1 METEKILNGFRNFLE
16 NEKMSSESTISS
28 YMADIR
34 QYMEWCQKPLN
45 EVNKTDILSYKMS
58 IESRGVSVATVS
70 RKIASIRCFYQFLM
84 NSGASD
90 KDPTINIKSPKQERK
105 TPETLT
111 VSEVERLLCAP
122 DTNSIKGL
130 RDRAILEIMYGSG
143 LKVSEVVELKLADI
157 NLELEYVKCSESS
170 VGERY
175 VPINK
180 NAKVQLQEYL
190 KYGRHVLE
198 KSDTETLFLNMRGD
212 KLTRQGLWK
221 MIKDYAKVANIDK
234 NINPLTMR
242 HSFAV
247 HMIENG
253 ADIKSIQDLLGHVDI
268 STTQIYQLKCKQK
281 LKEVYRNT
289 HPRSK

>member
-1 METEKILNGFRNFLE
+1 METEKLLYGFKGFLE
-16 NEKMSSESTISS
+16 NEKMSSESTVSS

-34 QYMEWCQKPLN
+34 QYMEWCKKPLN
-45 EVNKTDILSYKMS
+45 EVNKTDILSYKMA

-84 NSGASD
+84 NSGAVD

-111 VSEVERLLCAP
+111 ISEVERLLCAP
-122 DTNSIKGL
+122 DTNSIKGI

-143 LKVSEVVELKLADI
+143 LKVSEIVELKLDDI

-170 VGERY
+170 DGERY
-175 VPINK
+175 VPISK
-180 NAKVQLQEYL
+180 KAKAELQEYL

-198 KSDTETLFLNMRGD
+198 KSDSETLFLNMRGD

-268 STTQIYQLKCKQK
+268 STTQIYQLKCDQK
-281 LKEVYRNT
+281 LKEVYRKT